1 MNDKWDVVTLRAW
14 IEESLKNRYNR
25 EFQDLVTA
33 VGRFLGFKVEF
44 GSYTGVHGKI
54 TYDGLWITDEGVH
67 IVLEI
72 KMGSWIAHDVN
83 QLGEYLESLSKEKN
97 LSIESVFGLYVV
109 GDESNIRALADQVR
123 GSKYSHFIRV
133 ISVDNLLKLAE
144 MAEKAEL
151 KPSHVYSLLIP
162 IDSVNVGE
170 LIKLIE
176 VIIEAHRGEL
186 TQPKPGVEESILA
199 EDFVKEPD
207 VVRMEELKK
216 MEDGA
221 VLICSSRSENVKFLL
236 KFNAWGFIRQPRK
249 MPRYFALYVGRPR
262 SQLEYIGEIDRI
274 IDPKDPASPVS
285 NPED

>member
-1 MNDKWDVVTLRAW
+1 M
-14 IEESLKNRYNR
+14 
-25 EFQDLVTA
+25 
-33 VGRFLGFKVEF
+33 
-44 GSYTGVHGKI
+44 
-54 TYDGLWITDEGVH
+54 
-67 IVLEI
+67 
-72 KMGSWIAHDVN
+72 AHDVN

-97 LSIESVFGLYVV
+97 LSIERVFGLYVV

-151 KPSHVYSLLIP
+151 KPSHVYRLLIP
-162 IDSVNVGE
+162 IDSVNAGE

-285 NPED
+285 NPEDYGYDPSENKKLIVLKDGSLRKLASPLKLENAFPPLGPRYTTLRKIANAEILDDILS